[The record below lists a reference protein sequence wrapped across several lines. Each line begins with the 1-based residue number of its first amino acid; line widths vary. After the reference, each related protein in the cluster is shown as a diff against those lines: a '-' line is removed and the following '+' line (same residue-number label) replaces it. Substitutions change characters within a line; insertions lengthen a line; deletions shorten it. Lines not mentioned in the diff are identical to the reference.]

1 VHVCKYAKLPNY
13 QITKSPNY
21 KLQNI
26 KLQSY
31 KLQDYKFIN
40 CMCTFINFKFIKLK
54 SSQFK
59 IRIKI
64 KIVSPYLQMCKIN
77 KLPNYQITKIK
88 NFASAVLH
96 IYK

>member
-1 VHVCKYAKLPNY
+1 MHVCKYAKLPNY

-31 KLQDYKFIN
+31 NLQHCKFIN

-64 KIVSPYLQMCKIN
+64 KIVRTCLQIWKIT
-77 KLPNYQITKIK
+77 KLPNYQ
-88 NFASAVLH
+88 N
-96 IYK
+96 